1 MANLSPT
8 VDLITFE
15 IKILTNVIILLAAV
29 NRDDEN
35 LCSPHRRNVFIS
47 VVAAAAM
54 LLSFHTKSINL
65 GE

>member
-1 MANLSPT
+1 MANLPFT
-8 VDLITFE
+8 GDLITFE
-15 IKILTNVIILLAAV
+15 IKILTNVIILLAVV

-35 LCSPHRRNVFIS
+35 LSLPHRHNVFIS

-54 LLSFHTKSINL
+54 LLSFHAKSINL